1 MRKLL
6 AIIAI
11 SLTALAVSCTRE
23 QELSSSGS
31 PVRVSYTVDGLAK
44 MATKTMG
51 NIGSDYILSYEVR
64 LWDGSA
70 LGDKLIGDGLSG
82 YKTVGASEWPAT
94 VSFELAR
101 GKQYKILFWAQ
112 SVDVPEYLFLATDL
126 TAVAIDYEHMAAN
139 NENCD
144 AFYGAD
150 VITPSG
156 ATAASVTLQRPFA
169 LVNLGTSD
177 AVHFHT
183 ASGGCTVGDVKVTVS
198 GSLANS
204 FNVATGKA
212 GAGVDVTF
220 APNAAPAA
228 PVAPVD
234 TYDAATL
241 SVNSTDFNY
250 LSAVYVLP
258 PEAGS
263 GLVDLAYVV
272 KDNTEA
278 TLNSLE
284 VTNVPVQANY
294 RTNITGKLLT
304 GTTTYNITVDQ
315 AFGGNTVKE
324 VCPTF
329 ASVDDLNDYF
339 ETMADNSDHG
349 DINPEEVILTS
360 IADGETIVLPAIAGN
375 VVMRIPAVLETGTLY
390 IAYAS
395 EGDKP
400 ANVSLYVTK
409 LQNLTAD
416 ITSSHFTLLDGSW
429 ITGTANVSTSGT
441 TFVVE
446 QGARIGTA
454 QIAQGNASISGE
466 VARVEVPTDATADGA
481 SAPVYVFLTP
491 ESAVEKIF
499 LNAQTD
505 VVVEQPKDQIDVVA
519 TEKKVAVYVNT
530 GAENS
535 TAKAQ
540 NGGVIYVEANVPCT
554 VTADG
559 VSTAEEGIVSSTVII
574 NSTAGNSEVVATN
587 GGAIKLTANA
597 DCEVTSTGASEETS
611 TPSSVTVA
619 EVNTGA
625 EVSAVISE
633 GGQVNVS
640 PGVES
645 DAVDVRE
652 GVAFANCIVY
662 TPGVEASV
670 ENNNIVFSRVKV
682 NAAESTF
689 ANAIA
694 YSTSGQVIELT
705 KNIDFSGQT
714 ITVAGGVA
722 IDFAG
727 YTLTADKVVGNNGKV
742 LFKQS
747 KKYDSVLDAAAEVA
761 QGYLSY
767 VGAIENVE
775 IWGGT
780 YSFDPQD
787 YTPAGIALVANGA
800 DFDLSG
806 KWFVPAIPEAVV
818 YHGTP
823 QEMEDNNISFEP
835 YIMPIERNG
844 SEVLINFSNP
854 VGNLSLPVENGAY
867 AFLSDDDESP
877 LTSVV
882 YQDWIAD
889 FIVSIDQATNI
900 AGIIEAEYNTLYPI
914 PSWGIWGAYG
924 GMQFAP
930 ALCFN
935 LAANERFPLLGS
947 MGMGWNYYQMRN
959 TVQTFICGAVNV
971 HPGNVGKVVT
981 AELCIAPSSFS
992 SMAEAIEADEFIVVG
1007 KYSYTMEKPYYNIT
1021 QFPGLVQ

>member
-31 PVRVSYTVDGLAK
+31 PVRVSYTVDGLAQ
-44 MATKTMG
+44 MATKSMG
-51 NIGSDYILSYEVR
+51 TIGDDYILSYEVR

-70 LGDKLIGDGLSG
+70 LGDALIGDGLSG

-112 SVDVPEYLFLATDL
+112 SASVPSGLFLATNL
-126 TAVAIDYEHMAAN
+126 TAVAIDYSNMAAN

-144 AFYGAD
+144 AFFGSD

-177 AVHFHT
+177 AAQFHT
-183 ASGGCTVGDVKVTVS
+183 ASDGCTVGDVKVTVS

-212 GAGVDVTF
+212 GAGVEVNF
-220 APNAAPAA
+220 ATNA
-228 PVAPVD
+228 VPVD
-234 TYDAATL
+234 AAYDAATL
-241 SVNSTDFNY
+241 SVNSTDYNY

-278 TLNSLE
+278 ILNSLE
-284 VTNVPVQANY
+284 VTNVPVQTNY

-304 GTTTYNITVDQ
+304 GSTIYNITVDQ
-315 AFGGNTVKE
+315 AFGGNTVKA

-360 IADGETIVLPAIAGN
+360 IADGETIVLPAIAGG
-375 VVMRIPAVLETGTLY
+375 VLIRIPATLVPGTLN
-390 IAYAS
+390 IAYAT

-400 ANVSLYVTK
+400 ANVSLYVSQLEK
-409 LQNLTAD
+409 LVAN

-429 ITGTANVSTSGT
+429 ITDTAEVYTSAS
-441 TFVVE
+441 TFVIE
-446 QGARIGTA
+446 EGARVGTVK
-454 QIAQGNASISGE
+454 IKQGNASISGT
-466 VARVEVPTDATADGA
+466 VATVSVHSDATADGTGA
-481 SAPVYVFLTP
+481 VQVFLNKV
-491 ESAVEKIF
+491 SAVNEIV
-499 LNAQTD
+499 LNAKSD

-519 TEKKVAVYVNT
+519 TEKKVAVYINS

-559 VSTAEEGIVSSTVII
+559 VSTADEGTVSSTVII
-574 NSTAGNSEVVATN
+574 NSGAADSEVVATN
-587 GGAIKLTANA
+587 GGAINLTANA
-597 DCEVTSTGASEETS
+597 DCEVTSTGTSEETA

-625 EVSAVISE
+625 EVSAVTSE

-640 PGVES
+640 TGVDK

-670 ENNNIVFSRVKV
+670 EDYNIVFRRVKV
-682 NAAESTF
+682 DAAESTF

-694 YSTSGQVIELT
+694 NSTSGQVIELT
-705 KNIDFSGQT
+705 KNIDFSGKT

-727 YTLTADKVVGNNGKV
+727 YTLTADTVKVIGNNGKV

-747 KKYDSVLDAAAEVA
+747 KKYNSIYEAAAEVA

-780 YSFDPQD
+780 YAFDPQD
-787 YTPAGIALVANGA
+787 YTPAGIALVADGA
-800 DFDLSG
+800 QYELSG

-818 YHGTP
+818 YHGTQ

-835 YIMPIERNG
+835 SILPIERNG
-844 SEVLINFSNP
+844 DDVLINGSNP
-854 VGNLSLPVENGAY
+854 VSNMRLPVQNGAY
-867 AFLSDDDESP
+867 AFLSDDNESP
-877 LTSVV
+877 LTSDV
-882 YQDWIAD
+882 YQYWIAD
-889 FIVSIDQATNI
+889 FIVSIDQVTNI
-900 AGIIEAEYNTLYPI
+900 AGIIEAQYNTQYPI
-914 PSWGIWGAYG
+914 PSWGIWGAYS

-947 MGMGWNYYQMRN
+947 MGMGWNYNAMRN
-959 TVQTFICGAVNV
+959 TVHTFICGAVNV

-981 AELCIAPSSFS
+981 AELCIAPDTFS
-992 SMAEAIEADEFIVVG
+992 SMAEAIKANKFIVVG
-1007 KYSYTMEKPYYNIT
+1007 KYSYTMEEPYYDIT